1 MADINQALPKTL
13 QFEGGYVNDPA
24 DHGGE
29 TYCGIARKFW
39 KDSKIWPLLDA
50 LNPKLKRGQFVTG
63 PSAAECEKII
73 REFYKTQ
80 FWDKLKC
87 DNIKSQSVAA
97 YFFDWH
103 VTSGGVAVK
112 QVQKLVGVDDD
123 GSVGDLTI
131 AAINNVDPKTLFD
144 KMVGIRVQRARDKA
158 ANDPSQQKFLK
169 GWLNRF
175 QGFQFVS

>member
-1 MADINQALPKTL
+1 MADIKQALPKTL

-24 DHGGE
+24 DAGGE

-39 KDSKIWPLLDA
+39 KDSQIWPLLDA

-63 PSAAECEKII
+63 PRAADAEKII
-73 REFYKTQ
+73 ADFYKVH
-80 FWDKLKC
+80 FWDKIKC
-87 DNIKSQSVAA
+87 DQINSQSVAN

-112 QVQKLVGVDDD
+112 QLQKLVGVDDD
-123 GSVGDLTI
+123 GSVGEMTVS
-131 AAINNVDPKTLFD
+131 AINKVDPKTLFD
-144 KMVGIRVQRARDKA
+144 KMVSIRVQRANDKVA
-158 ANDPSQQKFLK
+158 ADPSQKVFLK

-175 QGFQFVS
+175 QGFQYTG